1 MPPLKS
7 KKSPQRRTKFY
18 KARILLRLCG
28 DNISNTAFMK
38 QPAPLKPAS
47 LVLNLA
53 RSLLCELRVFVV
65 LYFRLIRFGMRLI
78 RLLTQLF

>member
-7 KKSPQRRTKFY
+7 KKSPRRRTKFY
-18 KARILLRLCG
+18 KARILLRLCA
-28 DNISNTAFMK
+28 DNVTHAVFMK
-38 QPAPLKPAS
+38 KPMPVNPAS
-47 LVLNLA
+47 FVLNLA